1 MKKFNLFLIGLAAM
15 GAVGCSSDE
24 PKGGAENGEDTPR
37 VEIELSRGQ
46 QEVVNAQNGF
56 ALRLFNQ
63 LLSTG
68 APTKNH
74 IVSPLS
80 LSLALSMTAN
90 GAAGTTLD
98 EIYTT
103 LGYEGATSEEV
114 NSLARVM
121 MDRLPAADGK
131 TSLAIANSMWINNWF
146 EVKDA
151 FRQDVMKWYDAD
163 AFNADFS
170 SPNIEKAI
178 NSWIKDETGG
188 MIPNIFDKDF
198 SIDALDVAIL
208 INAMYFKSQWT
219 YGFSKKDTKDKFFH
233 NVSGSK
239 PLVKMM
245 TSGSDARLL
254 GLVDDEGTS
263 IASLPYGNRTFHM
276 TLVMPA
282 EGKDLRSFVAG
293 LTQEDLEQIETELS
307 STDNDM
313 KTCQVTMPRF
323 TQESTY
329 DLKDI
334 LISLGMH
341 KAFTNSADFTRIS
354 EDGELVIKG
363 VRQCS
368 KIIVDEKGTVAAST
382 TVDKAGYDSFLGFSP
397 ASRIVFDRP
406 FVYMITEDS
415 TGAILFM
422 GTVTEM

>member
-131 TSLAIANSMWINNWF
+131 TRLAIANSMWINSGLPVLDSF
-146 EVKDA
+146 K
-151 FRQDVMKWYDAD
+151 QDGMKWYDAEIANLKLNTDD
-163 AFNADFS
+163 ARHTINKWIS
-170 SPNIEKAI
+170 NKTEK
-178 NSWIKDETGG
+178 
-188 MIPNIFDKDF
+188 MIPEFLKENLTCKL
-198 SIDALDVAIL
+198 AL
-208 INAMYFKSQWT
+208 INTLYFKSTWSRAFDA
-219 YGFSKKDTKDKFFH
+219 GMTKPMIF
-233 NVSGSK
+233 NNISGGK

-245 TSGSDARLL
+245 DSGSETVFR
-254 GLVDDEGTS
+254 GCEDDGAVIVT
-263 IASLPYGNRTFHM
+263 LPYGNGTFSM
-276 TLVMPA
+276 TLILPPA
-282 EGKDLRSFVAG
+282 EQSLSDFASTLTETKLKEWMIYMNTVA
-293 LTQEDLEQIETELS
+293 EDKKPELLQVMMPKFKIEAS
-307 STDNDM
+307 YDM
-313 KTCQVTMPRF
+313 IEVMK
-323 TQESTY
+323 
-329 DLKDI
+329 
-334 LISLGMH
+334 SLGM
-341 KAFTNSADFTRIS
+341 KSAFYSSADFSRI
-354 EDGELVIKG
+354 
-363 VRQCS
+363 
-368 KIIVDEKGTVAAST
+368 
-382 TVDKAGYDSFLGFSP
+382 SP
-397 ASRIVFDRP
+397 ASLMIETLKQKNIIEVDEAGTKIASVTDVEFGFTSPGPLLSNLVVFDRP
-406 FVYMITEDS
+406 FIYMITEES

-422 GTVTEM
+422 GTVAEM

>member
-1 MKKFNLFLIGLAAM
+1 MKKFNLFLMGLAAI

-90 GAAGTTLD
+90 FFNDTATT

-131 TSLAIANSMWINNWF
+131 TRLAIANSLWIQNDF
-146 EVKDA
+146 PVLDTFK
-151 FRQDVMKWYDAD
+151 QDGMNWYDAEVSNVELSSD
-163 AFNADFS
+163 AAKNT
-170 SPNIEKAI
+170 I
-178 NSWIKDETGG
+178 NSWIKKKTNG
-188 MIPNIFDKDF
+188 MIPVVLGKDMELDMFDL
-198 SIDALDVAIL
+198 AVM
-208 INAMYFKSQWT
+208 INAMYFKSQWM
-219 YGFSKKDTKDKFFH
+219 FRFPKKDTKEKLFN

-263 IASLPYGNRTFHM
+263 IASLPYGNGTFHM

-282 EGKDLRSFVAG
+282 EGKDLQSFVAG
-293 LTQEDLEQIETELS
+293 LTQEDLEQYETELS
-307 STDNDM
+307 STDTGI
-313 KTCQVTMPRF
+313 KTCQVTIPRF
-323 TQESTY
+323 THESSY
-329 DLKDI
+329 DLMET
-334 LISLGMH
+334 LQSLGIQLAMTP
-341 KAFTNSADFTRIS
+341 AADFTRLSPVTGI
-354 EDGELVIKG
+354 GIQKAV
-363 VRQCS
+363 QCN
-368 KIIVDEKGTVAAST
+368 KIIVDEEGTEAAST
-382 TVDKAGYDSFLGFSP
+382 TVVVVGSYTSGFSP

-406 FVYMITEDS
+406 FIYMITEES

-422 GTVTEM
+422 GTVAEM